1 MAETIRGLTVVIGAE
16 TTGLSK
22 ALADVNKQSKDIQSE
37 LKQVDRLL
45 KLDPK
50 NTELLAQKQ
59 KLLAAQVEATR
70 EKLDRLRQ
78 VQGQINEQF
87 QKGEISE
94 GQYRAFQREIVETE
108 NKLKNFEKQLK
119 NTQDRSK
126 DFAERMGELS
136 QKLESIGKAFAPV
149 SAAAGAVSAGLIGLA
164 VNAGKTADDLNTLSK
179 VTGLSAQ
186 TLQKFK
192 YAEDVIDVSTETLA
206 KSLARLTR
214 RMGDAQYGTERT
226 QQAFEK
232 LGVNIYDTSGRLRN
246 SEDVFYDVIAALG
259 KIESQAERDAV
270 SMDLFGRSAQDLN
283 PLILGGADALKQM
296 GDEAERAGL
305 IMSQEALDAINEFN
319 DEIDI
324 LKATAGATF
333 TQLGAT
339 IGKALMPELQK
350 LADKLKDALAWVRS
364 LDEGTLKTVVTAT
377 GLVAAITPLTLVAAK
392 VVSAIKVLAPLIT
405 GLASP
410 AGLAT
415 MAIGGLVTALGLLA
429 TAKERAIRKTEE
441 AIRAQENQV
450 NSVMDLIAEY
460 EELSEKTNQTNEEK
474 ERLIELS
481 NTIAEVIPG
490 AVSAYDDEGNALIDL
505 NLALLQTVNL
515 KREEMRLRA
524 QDLNLLIRQAE
535 ERKRVA
541 EDEKKRIEE
550 QWAEMN
556 KRWEN
561 WKEWPE
567 QERLNEL
574 TAEYEQELARVNS
587 ELAKSERE
595 LKDLQAEQAELAKLS
610 ENLTIETIKNEI
622 EKRKAARGTT
632 KVIKEEET
640 TQTEITEEEIKK
652 REQFEQQWTKKR
664 FEQTASRKEILLA
677 EMREE
682 LAQAEKLGAEKA
694 NIIDYYNH
702 EIAKL
707 QEEEERK
714 WHEEQNNLI
723 KKRIEYEEQWTKKRV
738 EQSADRKKILF
749 AEMQEE
755 LKKADELG
763 AKKKDI
769 ILYYA
774 NEIAKIDKEE
784 REKEIAK
791 VQEWHDLLLQEEENF
806 RLSRAKSVDEEYAI
820 RLAQLEREKK
830 AELKAVDE
838 TSAERQ
844 AILEYYAFKEKELL
858 DWKEE
863 AYRKSAEA
871 SANAFI
877 DFVDTI
883 GSGSKTLVEAIKDMV
898 VSAISALQKK
908 ILAEAMAAEAI
919 AWAWSLE
926 TLGASLTHLATVAG
940 KVLPQVSVL
949 EALKAGI
956 RSLAEG
962 GKAIAPTLAVIGD
975 NPRYDEA
982 VMPLSPQVFSE
993 IGKGIAEHLPQTQG
1007 TKMEI
1012 HFHIGTMI
1020 GDDRGMKKLAEK
1032 VFSYEYSIKQ
1042 RIGGVGT

>member
-1 MAETIRGLTVVIGAE
+1 MAETIKGITVVIGAE

-22 ALADVNKQSKDIQSE
+22 ALADVNKQSRDIQSE
-37 LKQVDRLL
+37 LRQVDRLL
-45 KLDPK
+45 KFDPK

-149 SAAAGAVSAGLIGLA
+149 SAAAGTVSAGLIGLA

-206 KSLARLTR
+206 SSLARLTK

-226 QQAFEK
+226 NQAFKK
-232 LGVNIYDTSGRLRN
+232 LGINIYDTNGRLRN

-350 LADKLKDALAWVRS
+350 LADKLKDVLAWVRS
-364 LDEGTLKTVVTAT
+364 LDEGTLKTIVTVT

-392 VVSAIKVLAPLIT
+392 VVSAIKVLAPLIA

-460 EELSEKTNQTNEEK
+460 EELSQKTNKTNEEK

-481 NTIAEVIPG
+481 NKISEVIPG
-490 AVSAYDDEGNALIDL
+490 AVAAYDEEGNALIDL

-561 WKEWPE
+561 WGQWPE

-595 LKDLQAEQAELAKLS
+595 LKDLKAEQAELAKLS
-610 ENLTIETIKNEI
+610 ENLTVETIKNEI
-622 EKRKAARGTT
+622 KKRKAAKDTT

-640 TQTEITEEEIKK
+640 TQTKITEEEIKK
-652 REQFEQQWTKKR
+652 R
-664 FEQTASRKEILLA
+664 
-677 EMREE
+677 
-682 LAQAEKLGAEKA
+682 
-694 NIIDYYNH
+694 
-702 EIAKL
+702 
-707 QEEEERK
+707 EEEERK
-714 WHEEQNNLI
+714 WHEEQNNLV
-723 KKRIEYEEQWTKKRV
+723 KKRIEFEEQWTKKRF

-749 AEMQEE
+749 AEMLEE
-755 LKKADELG
+755 LALAEKLG

-784 REKEIAK
+784 REKETAK

-820 RLAQLEREKK
+820 RLAQLEREKE

-926 TLGASLTHLATVAG
+926 TLGASLTHLATIAG

-1020 GDDRGMKKLAEK
+1020 GDERGMKKLAEK

-1042 RIGGVGT
+1042 RIGEVGT